1 MPWETFLNVFHFHR
15 SVSTFSR
22 TRLPMKAFQSRMSPE
37 LQLAAESHRQKNMNS
52 RLALSWAHT
61 L

>member
-37 LQLAAESHRQKNMNS
+37 LQLAAESPTMTMEAS
-52 RLALSWAHT
+52 GGT
-61 L
+61 